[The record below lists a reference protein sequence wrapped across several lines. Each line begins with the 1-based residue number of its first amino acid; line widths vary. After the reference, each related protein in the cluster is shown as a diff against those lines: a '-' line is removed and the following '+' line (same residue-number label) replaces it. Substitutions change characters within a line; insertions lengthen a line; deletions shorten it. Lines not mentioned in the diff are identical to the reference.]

1 LALLQRKVKAMH
13 REGEEVHVTTDE
25 ARGAE
30 TGTGLRYMLG
40 FGLALVIIAMSA
52 IWITGS
58 LTGDKH
64 TPENATKLDQPLA
77 RETPATNPE
86 QTQPD

>member
-1 LALLQRKVKAMH
+1 MH
-13 REGEEVHVTTDE
+13 REGEEVHISTEE

-52 IWITGS
+52 IWITGA
-58 LTGDKH
+58 LTGEKH
-64 TPENATKLDQPLA
+64 TPQNATQLDAPLA
-77 RETPATNPE
+77 RETPAAN
-86 QTQPD
+86 QGQARPD